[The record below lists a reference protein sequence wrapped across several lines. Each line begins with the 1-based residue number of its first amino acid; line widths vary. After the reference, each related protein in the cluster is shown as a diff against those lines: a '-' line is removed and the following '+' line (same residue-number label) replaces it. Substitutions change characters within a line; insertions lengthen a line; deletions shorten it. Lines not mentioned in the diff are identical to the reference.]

1 MCAKDAELLYKA
13 ERIAKEKRL
22 RLWKDYTAPQRNV
35 SASGNSAE
43 FVGKVAEVISGDF
56 LVVKDFAVPPVE
68 HRIALSS
75 IKAPKLG
82 RRDEKD
88 EAFAWEAREFL
99 RSRLIGRKVT
109 VGIDYMRALPNSGTG
124 ETERIFA
131 SVLEGSN
138 NVAIALVA
146 NGLASVMKHRQDDQD
161 RSLYYDDLIQAEAAA
176 ARDKK
181 GLHGDKKPP
190 PRNINDVSQ
199 ASALA
204 QAKQMFGFIQ
214 RAGVMKGVVQHVVNG
229 ARYKVLI
236 PAQTCIITLAL
247 AGIRCPQTGRKDGE
261 PGEPYGE
268 EAYMFARD
276 KCLQHDVDVEVL
288 AQDKVGA
295 MIGRLKIHNKCMA
308 TVMLEN
314 GYARLT
320 GRDVTNEMEQAEEVS
335 CLLTALHL
343 PVSIPVYPSL
353 CLSMPLYASLCLSP
367 LHPALPRCLSDP
379 QSRCP
384 CALRT
389 FTAKKP

>member
-1 MCAKDAELLYKA
+1 
-13 ERIAKEKRL
+13 
-22 RLWKDYTAPQRNV
+22 
-35 SASGNSAE
+35 
-43 FVGKVAEVISGDF
+43 
-56 LVVKDFAVPPVE
+56 
-68 HRIALSS
+68 
-75 IKAPKLG
+75 
-82 RRDEKD
+82 
-88 EAFAWEAREFL
+88 
-99 RSRLIGRKVT
+99 
-109 VGIDYMRALPNSGTG
+109 
-124 ETERIFA
+124 
-131 SVLEGSN
+131 
-138 NVAIALVA
+138 
-146 NGLASVMKHRQDDQD
+146 MKHRQDDQD

-320 GRDVTNEMEQAEEVS
+320 GRDVTNEMEKAEEVS

-343 PVSIPVYPSL
+343 CLSIPLYPSPP
-353 CLSMPLYASLCLSP
+353 CPLL
-367 LHPALPRCLSDP
+367 
-379 QSRCP
+379 CP
-384 CALRT
+384 CVSLSLSLAVPGPS
-389 FTAKKP
+389 APSQPKNPHY

>member
-1 MCAKDAELLYKA
+1 
-13 ERIAKEKRL
+13 
-22 RLWKDYTAPQRNV
+22 
-35 SASGNSAE
+35 
-43 FVGKVAEVISGDF
+43 
-56 LVVKDFAVPPVE
+56 
-68 HRIALSS
+68 
-75 IKAPKLG
+75 
-82 RRDEKD
+82 
-88 EAFAWEAREFL
+88 
-99 RSRLIGRKVT
+99 
-109 VGIDYMRALPNSGTG
+109 
-124 ETERIFA
+124 
-131 SVLEGSN
+131 
-138 NVAIALVA
+138 
-146 NGLASVMKHRQDDQD
+146 
-161 RSLYYDDLIQAEAAA
+161 
-176 ARDKK
+176 
-181 GLHGDKKPP
+181 LHGDKKPP

-343 PVSIPVYPSL
+343 PVSIPVYASL

>member
-1 MCAKDAELLYKA
+1 MCG
-13 ERIAKEKRL
+13 
-22 RLWKDYTAPQRNV
+22 Q
-35 SASGNSAE
+35 
-43 FVGKVAEVISGDF
+43 
-56 LVVKDFAVPPVE
+56 DFAVPPVE

-75 IKAPKLG
+75 IRAPKIG

-88 EAFAWEAREFL
+88 EPWAFEAREFL
-99 RSRLIGRKVT
+99 RSRLIGRKVN
-109 VGIDYMRALPNSGTG
+109 VGIDYMRALPNSATG

-131 SVLEGSN
+131 SVLEGGAN

-146 NGLASVMKHRQDDQD
+146 NGFATVMKHRQDDQD

-176 ARDKK
+176 SRDKK

-204 QAKQMFGFIQ
+204 QSKQMFGFLQ

-236 PAQTCIITLAL
+236 PSQTAVVTLAL

-261 PGEPYGE
+261 PGEAYGE

-276 KCLQHDVDVEVL
+276 KCLQHDVEVEIL

-295 MIGRLKIHNKCMA
+295 MIGRCKLHNKCMA
-308 TVMLEN
+308 STLLEN
-314 GYARLT
+314 GYARMT
-320 GRDVTNEMEQAEEVS
+320 GRDVTNEMEAAQEVRG
-335 CLLTALHL
+335 CEGGGQ
-343 PVSIPVYPSL
+343 P
-353 CLSMPLYASLCLSP
+353 
-367 LHPALPRCLSDP
+367 
-379 QSRCP
+379 P
-384 CALRT
+384 CARG
-389 FTAKKP
+389 AVIVACHVPAG